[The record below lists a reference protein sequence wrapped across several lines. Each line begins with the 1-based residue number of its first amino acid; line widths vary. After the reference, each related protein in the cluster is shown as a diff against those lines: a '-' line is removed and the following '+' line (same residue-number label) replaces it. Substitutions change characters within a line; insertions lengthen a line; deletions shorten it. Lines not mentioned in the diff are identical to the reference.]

1 MPRAVFLDRDGVIN
15 HSLVRDGRPY
25 APTTEEDFVIID
37 GVSDA
42 LNTLHKAGFLLIV
55 VTNQPDVARGLI
67 PKDVVDGFHQALLKA
82 FPLDDI
88 KVCYETEESGSRYYK
103 PKPGMLLDA
112 GEEHDIDL
120 TKSFMVGDRWRDVGC
135 GRAAG
140 CFTIFIDYGYSE
152 QLTETPDATCHGLH
166 EAVPIILGHSCL

>member
-1 MPRAVFLDRDGVIN
+1 MQRAVFLDRDGVIN
-15 HSLVRDGRPY
+15 HSLVREGRPY
-25 APTTEEDFVIID
+25 APTTQEEFVIID

-42 LNTLHKAGFLLIV
+42 LSTLHKAGFLLIV
-55 VTNQPDVARGLI
+55 VTNQPDVARGLVQ
-67 PKDVVDGFHQALLKA
+67 KDLVETFHQYLLKA

-88 KVCYETEESGSRYYK
+88 KVCYETEESGSRCYK
-103 PKPGMLLDA
+103 PRPGMLFDA

-152 QLTETPDATCHGLH
+152 KLTELPDATCYGLR
-166 EAVPIILGHSCL
+166 EAVPIILRHSGL